1 MNTINGINAFANM
14 DIHGNLYQRSQE
26 GDTIVNG
33 EELSMDLDYGA
44 LHVPV
49 GCLVNL
55 YRQTLHKNKDEV
67 QQHFTIK
74 LFNKNNEA
82 YLVQVTYDR
91 TTGRCDIDAFSP
103 ALAKDKENQEKN
115 LSEPIDIN
123 GIPVRMNPKEA
134 KIYLNM
140 VPTIKNGKIIECK
153 SYPTISIE
161 SGSYSW
167 GKQEDGSIEKILYD
181 ITNNKGLPKIVLEG
195 NRVIHGYYTPNR
207 GNVIDIYKIQKDLS
221 NPGKFTKVL
230 LSSQEIP
237 DNYQNMAV
245 INDKMFLYNENPT
258 PNVKVYQILQNRIQ
272 LMCHVENIDAYS
284 MQDFLNR
291 VDLKTFFKAIS
302 RDDYAEIEKEYIKN
316 MLTKQNINNTG
327 LTINLETGK
336 GGIKK

>member
-1 MNTINGINAFANM
+1 MNTINEINEFENM
-14 DIHGNLYQRSQE
+14 DIHCNSYEFDQE

-74 LFNKNNEA
+74 LFDKNIDA
-82 YLVQVTYDR
+82 YLVQVTHDQ
-91 TTGRCDIDAFSP
+91 TTRRHDVDAFSP

-123 GIPVRMNPKEA
+123 GIPVRMNPEGM

-161 SGSYSW
+161 SGSYS
-167 GKQEDGSIEKILYD
+167 
-181 ITNNKGLPKIVLEG
+181 
-195 NRVIHGYYTPNR
+195 
-207 GNVIDIYKIQKDLS
+207 
-221 NPGKFTKVL
+221 
-230 LSSQEIP
+230 
-237 DNYQNMAV
+237 
-245 INDKMFLYNENPT
+245 
-258 PNVKVYQILQNRIQ
+258 
-272 LMCHVENIDAYS
+272 
-284 MQDFLNR
+284 
-291 VDLKTFFKAIS
+291 
-302 RDDYAEIEKEYIKN
+302 
-316 MLTKQNINNTG
+316 
-327 LTINLETGK
+327 
-336 GGIKK
+336 

>member
-1 MNTINGINAFANM
+1 M
-14 DIHGNLYQRSQE
+14 
-26 GDTIVNG
+26 
-33 EELSMDLDYGA
+33 
-44 LHVPV
+44 
-49 GCLVNL
+49 
-55 YRQTLHKNKDEV
+55 
-67 QQHFTIK
+67 
-74 LFNKNNEA
+74 
-82 YLVQVTYDR
+82 
-91 TTGRCDIDAFSP
+91 
-103 ALAKDKENQEKN
+103 
-115 LSEPIDIN
+115 
-123 GIPVRMNPKEA
+123 
-134 KIYLNM
+134 
-140 VPTIKNGKIIECK
+140 
-153 SYPTISIE
+153 
-161 SGSYSW
+161 
-167 GKQEDGSIEKILYD
+167 YD

-221 NPGKFTKVL
+221 NPGKFTKIQ

-258 PNVKVYQILQNRIQ
+258 PNVRVYQILQNRIQ
-272 LMCHVENIDAYS
+272 LMCHIENIDAYS